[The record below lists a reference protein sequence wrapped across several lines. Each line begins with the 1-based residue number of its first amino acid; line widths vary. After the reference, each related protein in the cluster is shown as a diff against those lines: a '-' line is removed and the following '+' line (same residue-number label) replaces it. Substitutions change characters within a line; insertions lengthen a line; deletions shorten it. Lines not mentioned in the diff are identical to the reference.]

1 MVRFMALGSGS
12 CGNSYLLMTDSD
24 NLMIDAGV
32 GIRTI
37 KKIFTAKHMKI
48 SSLQRILITHD
59 HADHIKSVGYVS
71 VENNIPVYATKA
83 VHRGIYENYSVKKKV
98 PLDYQ
103 VNIVKEE
110 TFTVGDFT
118 ITPFHVP
125 HDSPSHDNTGYRIEV
140 EGLVFSIITDCG
152 HITDR
157 IAEVIADSNY
167 LVLEADYD
175 EFKLRNNYRYNS
187 TRINVKTEI
196 DGELKEIT
204 TTLADRVACDTGHLS
219 NRQCAEALVSHSTE
233 KLRHVWL
240 CHLSAENNNKTCAET
255 EVTNILAE
263 NGKTIGKDFNLTVL
277 ERKNPSEIF
286 LLQP

>member
-1 MVRFMALGSGS
+1 MALGSGS
-12 CGNSYLLMTDSD
+12 CGNSYLLMTNSD

-37 KKIFTAKHMKI
+37 KKIFNAKQMKM

-83 VHRGIYENYSVKKKV
+83 VHRGIFENYSVKKKV
-98 PLDYQ
+98 PLDSQ

-140 EGLVFSIITDCG
+140 EGIVFSIITDCG

-175 EFKLRNNYRYNS
+175 EVMLSNNYRYNN
-187 TRINVKTEI
+187 TKINIKTEI
-196 DGELKEIT
+196 DGEIKEIT
-204 TTLADRVACDTGHLS
+204 TTLADRVACSTGHLS
-219 NRQCAEALVSHSTE
+219 NHQCAEALVKHSTE

-240 CHLSAENNNKTCAET
+240 CHLSEENNHPELARKTVEG
-255 EVTNILAE
+255 ELRQYGIVV
-263 NGKTIGKDFNLTVL
+263 GKDFMLDVL
-277 ERKNPSEIF
+277 KRKQPSEIYE
-286 LLQP
+286 L